1 MARRFASRIGSV
13 DAQDGFEGFE
23 LLRPTDDRATW
34 LVVSRWR
41 DQAAFDAWLTSPSF
55 AHGHRG
61 VSGAGGHPGA
71 HAAPHAAP
79 GAGPGAVPGGER
91 PLAMNAELWSYEVA
105 TAATPK
111 S

>member
-61 VSGAGGHPGA
+61 VSGAG
-71 HAAPHAAP
+71 
-79 GAGPGAVPGGER
+79 PGAVPGGER